1 MATALKSKL
10 FFFILLISQY
20 QAYFNNHHLTN
31 VYYIKINPLT
41 PSQYLN
47 KFDLIQIY
55 GIG

>member
-10 FFFILLISQY
+10 FFFHFVDFTV
-20 QAYFNNHHLTN
+20 QAYFYNLHLTN

-55 GIG
+55 GRG